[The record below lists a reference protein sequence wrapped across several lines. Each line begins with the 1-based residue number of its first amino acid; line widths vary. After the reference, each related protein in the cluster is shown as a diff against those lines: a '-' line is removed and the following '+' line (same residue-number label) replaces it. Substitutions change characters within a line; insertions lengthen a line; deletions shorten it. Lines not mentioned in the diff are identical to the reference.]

1 MDLSPLH
8 AWIEQHQQL
17 AIWLVPLF
25 AFLETCVGIGI
36 FVSSLFLVSICT
48 VLYVNG
54 WLSLPAMAI
63 LALSGSSL
71 GDHVGFYF
79 GRWAGDS
86 LHASRPV
93 QRHAEKW
100 ARAEAFVRR
109 YGVYAILIG
118 RFLPAIRSIIPA
130 MVGVSGF
137 NRVRYSMIDLSAC
150 SLWALGLVAI
160 IKASQRVFSG

>member
-1 MDLSPLH
+1 MDLSALH

-36 FVSSLFLVSICT
+36 FVSSLFLASICT
-48 VLYVNG
+48 VLYVND
-54 WLSLPAMAI
+54 WLSLPLMAVM
-63 LALSGSSL
+63 ALSGSSL
-71 GDHVGFYF
+71 GDHAGFYF

-86 LHASRPV
+86 LHASAVV

-100 ARAEAFVRR
+100 ARAEALVRR
-109 YGVYAILIG
+109 YGVFAILIG

-130 MVGVSGF
+130 MIGVSGF
-137 NRVRYSMIDLSAC
+137 NRARYSLIDLCAC

-160 IKASQRVFSG
+160 VKGGQRIFAA